1 MSAGVRAAPIAP
13 GPRQRFPAQH
23 VLVMRRDPLAFL
35 QGLARR
41 YGDVVHFRL
50 ARQHVTLLS
59 DPEHIRDVL
68 VARQRLFVKSRALD
82 RARLLLGEG
91 LLTSNGEHHLRQRR
105 LAQPAFHRQ
114 RIADYATTMVEE
126 GTRIRERWRDGEV
139 LDISREMMRV
149 TLAVAGRTMFSTDVS
164 GEAEEIGAALTD
176 AMELF
181 DVAVLPF
188 AELFVK
194 LPLPAS
200 RRFNRARARLD
211 ETMYRIIDERRRDD
225 RDRGDLLSM
234 LMLARDEDGDGTG
247 MSDRQLRDEALTI
260 FLAGHETTANALSW
274 TWHLLAQHPEAE
286 AALHAELD
294 AVLGDRAPRPDD
306 WVALAYT
313 RRVLAE
319 SMRLYPPAW
328 VLGRRPLEELEI
340 GGHRVPANSIVLM
353 SQWVV
358 HRDPR
363 WWPEPLRF
371 DPGRWTEAAERAR
384 PRFAYFP
391 FGGGTRQCIGEHFA
405 WMEGVLLL
413 ATIAQR
419 WRFRPA
425 PGSVPATQ
433 PLITLRARNLAMVA
447 DAR

>member
-1 MSAGVRAAPIAP
+1 MARIPP

-23 VLVMRRDPLAFL
+23 VFVMRRDPLAFL
-35 QGLARR
+35 AGLARR

-59 DPEHIRDVL
+59 DPEHVRDVL
-68 VARQRLFVKSRALD
+68 VVRQKLFVKSRALE

-114 RIADYATTMVEE
+114 RITGYAATMVEE
-126 GTRIRERWRDGEV
+126 GVKLRGRWRDGEV
-139 LDISREMMRV
+139 LDIPREMMRV

-200 RRFNRARARLD
+200 RRFTRARARLD
-211 ETMYRIIDERRRDD
+211 QTMYRIIGERRRDD

-234 LMLARDEDGDGTG
+234 LMLARDEEGDGTG

-274 TWHLLAQHPEAE
+274 TWHLLARHPEAE

-294 AVLGDRAPRPDD
+294 AVLGGRAPEPADYG
-306 WVALAYT
+306 ALDYT

-319 SMRLYPPAW
+319 AMRLYPPAW

-340 GGHRVPANSIVLM
+340 GGHRVRANSIVLM

-363 WWPEPLRF
+363 WWPDPLRF
-371 DPGRWTEAAERAR
+371 DPDRWTDAAERVR
-384 PRFAYFP
+384 PKFAYFP

-425 PGSVPATQ
+425 PGSVPAPQ
-433 PLITLRARNLAMVA
+433 PLITLRARGLAMVA
-447 DAR
+447 EAR